1 MSTPRRW
8 EIDDAVARRLA
19 AASDLVGTSRK
30 SQRRRG
36 GVAVG
41 GAATILIGLWAS
53 GALDGFLSSQ
63 GSVGAGMLP
72 AGDGAI
78 SGESHMS
85 NKSSHIANIAASA
98 AVAFAA
104 VSFSPELDASCAQ
117 GTGACEGD
125 VNGDGAINGIDLSYV
140 LTNWGQCAP
149 PPPPPLS
156 WATTLEALPDPA
168 VVTDAAL
175 RQKIIDTNLP
185 WRVRDNASNIEML
198 LVPPGTFMMG
208 CSASTLTNCQA
219 DENPVHQVTLTSAFY
234 LGKTEVTQ
242 AEWVAEMGSNPSA
255 FQGQPDSPSRP
266 VDTVSWNAAQP
277 FLTQNSLR
285 LPTDAEWEYAC
296 RAGTTTAYHSLPGYQ
311 SGTNDEGQAANIAWI
326 SSNSAAQTHAVAG
339 KSANGY
345 GLHDMS
351 GNVWEWCNDR
361 YANFSSSAPVT
372 DPQGPTAG
380 SSRVLRGSA
389 FFYGSG
395 DCRSSTRHY
404 DYPANSNTHLGF
416 RVARNP

>member
-36 GVAVG
+36 GFVVG
-41 GAATILIGLWAS
+41 GAAIILVGLWAA

-85 NKSSHIANIAASA
+85 NKSSHIAHVANIAASA

-104 VSFSPELDASCAQ
+104 VSFSPELDVSCAQ

-208 CSASTLTNCQA
+208 CSAGDSECFPNESPA
-219 DENPVHQVTLTSAFY
+219 HQVTLTQSFY
-234 LGKTEVTQ
+234 LGKLEVTQ
-242 AEWVAEMGSNPSA
+242 AQYGGGSSTIPK
-255 FQGQPDSPSRP
+255 
-266 VDTVSWNAAQP
+266 VLSWNSAQA
-277 FLTQNSLR
+277 FCVAKGLR
-285 LPTDAEWEYAC
+285 LPTSAEWEFAC
-296 RAGTTTAYHSLPGYQ
+296 RAGTTTARYGA
-311 SGTNDEGQAANIAWI
+311 TTDIAWYNT
-326 SSNSAAQTHAVAG
+326 NSGGTLHAVATKAPNAFG
-339 KSANGY
+339 FY
-345 GLHDMS
+345 DML
-351 GNVWEWCNDR
+351 GNAYEFCSTYT
-361 YANFSSSAPVT
+361 YAYSSQSVV
-372 DPQGPTAG
+372 DPQGPPTGTYHVVRGGAYEHPVSYSRA
-380 SSRVLRGSA
+380 SSYEG
-389 FFYGSG
+389 
-395 DCRSSTRHY
+395 
-404 DYPANSNTHLGF
+404 ANSTQLEIHLGF